1 MPRNA
6 QAALVRLSGALLL
19 VAAVA
24 LAAAIPAS
32 LVLTARSHWGDARDV
47 ALPPQLI
54 SPPDAQGSRIYAADG
69 KTLIT
74 TFYDEDRHD
83 VALAKI
89 APVMQQAIVA
99 AEDIRY
105 YQHGG
110 VDLKGVARALVTDSR
125 SGTAAQGASTLTM
138 QYVRNVLK
146 EDPDLTA
153 AQKQDATADTLSR
166 KIREAQYAVKLERR
180 LSKAQILQNY
190 LNIVYFGDG

>member
-6 QAALVRLSGALLL
+6 QAALVRLSGIRSL

-32 LVLTARSHWGDARDV
+32 LVLTAGSHWADAHDV

-99 AEDIRY
+99 AEDTRF

-110 VDLKGVARALVTDSR
+110 VDLKGAARALVTDTS
-125 SGTAAQGASTLTM
+125 SGRASQCASTLTM
-138 QYVRNVLK
+138 QLVRNVLK
-146 EDPDLTA
+146 DDPGL
-153 AQKQDATADTLSR
+153 
-166 KIREAQYAVKLERR
+166 
-180 LSKAQILQNY
+180 
-190 LNIVYFGDG
+190 